1 VERIDWFKLND
12 RSKQK
17 YDNFVTA
24 LDALGMALEEA
35 DQLVKAYVHA
45 YEREKPVGWG
55 FVEPEEMF
63 DAAEDLTESL
73 NSLVVKARKH
83 EAKLKAW
90 EWS

>member
-1 VERIDWFKLND
+1 MERIDWFKIND

-24 LDALGMALEEA
+24 LDSLGIALEDA
-35 DQLVKAYVHA
+35 DQIVKSYRDAYDE
-45 YEREKPVGWG
+45 YKPVGWG
-55 FVEPEEMF
+55 VVEPEELF

-83 EAKLKAW
+83 EAKLKSW
-90 EWS
+90 EWT